1 MKASWRKTCDIHNMI
16 YIFIEVRR
24 REFAVTMLIPF
35 MSNNSLLRVDFKR
48 TTSEKHVLIIFHDLN
63 IISYF

>member
-16 YIFIEVRR
+16 YNIFIEVRR

-48 TTSEKHVLIIFHDLN
+48 TTSEKRAHN
-63 IISYF
+63 IS